1 MVKYCPTARRSR
13 GQTLPENASEYCGM
27 DRMLRDGWDASAAT
41 NKLPCRGRAFF
52 RNFKIFVP
60 LHMTNSK
67 GIRGCERANRA
78 LSGRIFIFVPFFS
91 VFASLLWARKG
102 TKNRKSRK
110 SAHLTWKKAGEPK
123 LSCLSE
129 GTNFGNPAKNAQ
141 SAFYARQAFPAAPKP
156 FKITS

>member
-13 GQTLPENASEYCGM
+13 GQTLPESASEYCGM
-27 DRMLRDGWDASAAT
+27 DRMLRDGRDASAAT
-41 NKLPCRGRAFF
+41 SKLPCRGRAFF
-52 RNFKIFVP
+52 RSFTNSVP
-60 LHMTNSK
+60 LNTAKSK
-67 GIRGCERANRA
+67 GNPGCEKANWA
-78 LSGRIFIFVPFFS
+78 LSGRIFFFVPFFS

-102 TKNRKSRK
+102 TKIRKSRK

-141 SAFYARQAFPAAPKP
+141 SAFYARQAFPAAPKS

>member
-1 MVKYCPTARRSR
+1 MVKHCPTTRHSR
-13 GQTLPENASEYCGM
+13 GQTLPENDSEYCEM
-27 DRMLRDGWDASAAT
+27 DRMLRDGRDSSAAT
-41 NKLPCRGRAFF
+41 NKLSCRGRAFF

-67 GIRGCERANRA
+67 GIRGCERSNRA

-102 TKNRKSRK
+102 TKSRKSRK

-141 SAFYARQAFPAAPKP
+141 SAFYARQAFPAAPKS
-156 FKITS
+156 FKIIS

>member
-1 MVKYCPTARRSR
+1 MVKHCPTTRHSR
-13 GQTLPENASEYCGM
+13 GQTLPESASEYCGM
-27 DRMLRDGWDASAAT
+27 DRMLRDGWDASPAT

-52 RNFKIFVP
+52 RNFTNFVP
-60 LHMTNSK
+60 RHMTYFK

-78 LSGRIFIFVPFFS
+78 LSEGIQIFVPFFS

-102 TKNRKSRK
+102 TKIRESRK

-141 SAFYARQAFPAAPKP
+141 SA
-156 FKITS
+156 S